1 MTHKSVVI
9 NFNITVILKEI
20 LTSEIEYSYVI
31 TLGMSELPKYI
42 QDAPGNESF
51 LFQRNSWRS
60 NLGLDIDL
68 RSKAISL
75 IVDANKYQYGYQWEW
90 CGVPI
95 IRHPDDIV
103 LQQEIVWN
111 LKPSHIIETGIARGG
126 SLVLSAS
133 LMEISGMRANVL
145 GLDVQIFPHTHDAL
159 QNWVE
164 SKKIQIREVSSAS
177 AEAVE
182 IVTEFLKNSSDPA
195 LLVLDSDHSHVHV
208 LNELNT
214 LGALLPKGSIVMVAD
229 TIISEMP
236 DEAYADRPWTKNRNP
251 LSAINEFLENN
262 SNFKLDKEWSRRSLL
277 GECRDGILRK
287 IS

>member
-1 MTHKSVVI
+1 M
-9 NFNITVILKEI
+9 
-20 LTSEIEYSYVI
+20 SEI
-31 TLGMSELPKYI
+31 PKYI
-42 QDAPGNESF
+42 QDVPSNESF
-51 LFQRNSWRS
+51 LFQRNNWRS
-60 NLGLDIDL
+60 NLGLDLNI
-68 RSKAISL
+68 RSKAITL
-75 IVDANKYQYGYQWEW
+75 IVDANKYKYGYQWEW

-133 LMEISGMRANVL
+133 LMEVSGMKANVL
-145 GLDVQIFPHTHDAL
+145 GLDVQIFPHTHEAL

-164 SKKIQIREVSSAS
+164 SKKIQIHEVSSTSSQAG
-177 AEAVE
+177 E
-182 IVTEFLKNSSDPA
+182 IVKEFIKNCSGPA
-195 LLVLDSDHSHVHV
+195 LLILDSDHSHSHV

-214 LGALLPKGSIVMVAD
+214 LGKLLPKGSIVMVAD

-236 DEAYADRPWTKNRNP
+236 NDTYPDRPWTKDRNP
-251 LSAINEFLENN
+251 LSAIMEFLDNN
-262 SNFKLDKEWSRRSLL
+262 PNFKLDKEWSRRSLM